1 MTTKRIEKQ
10 MGSFVKGFREFAI
23 KGNVLDMTVGVI
35 IGTAFGKIVTS
46 LVNDIIMP
54 LFSTV
59 ISEINFSDLAVTL
72 KPATDTTDAI
82 LFKYGSFI
90 QTLVDFLI
98 IALCTYV
105 FIRIIGKVKDKL
117 AKKEAAAPA
126 EPPKPSDEVVLLTE
140 IRDLLK
146 KEAAGT
152 EDGSDA
158 Q

>member
-1 MTTKRIEKQ
+1 MKTKKLEKK
-10 MGSFVKGFREFAI
+10 MSSFLKGFQDFAI
-23 KGNVLDMTVGVI
+23 KGNVLDMTVGII

-72 KPATDTTDAI
+72 KPATETTDAI
-82 LFKYGSFI
+82 LFKYGSFL
-90 QTLVDFLI
+90 QTLIDFII
-98 IALCTYV
+98 IAFFTYI
-105 FIRIIGKVKDKL
+105 FIRIVGKVKEKL
-117 AKKEAAAPA
+117 AKKEEVAPA

-146 KEAAGT
+146 KENGG
-152 EDGSDA
+152 E